1 MGININ
7 MARKKKTET
16 EIKSTTENVV
26 VEEVKRKKY
35 QISKEYY
42 ANN

>member
-1 MGININ
+1 MG
-7 MARKKKTET
+7 RKKKTET
-16 EIKSTTENVV
+16 EIKSTSKTTENVV